1 MSGVAGPESAVVRG
15 VVARAS
21 APVRRSPR
29 TFALRFGAVA
39 VASVAAAW
47 VHQNH
52 DPGALCPLR
61 RLTGVP
67 CPFCGSTTVF
77 MEAGA
82 GHWGAALTANPVT
95 VVAALVFL
103 AAPLLAFDP
112 MVTLSRLPSSWR
124 WVGGA
129 VVLAGSWLWQLHRF
143 GFMG

>member
-1 MSGVAGPESAVVRG
+1 MPTVALVRSLRAPGTSAARLGAVV
-15 VVARAS
+15 
-21 APVRRSPR
+21 
-29 TFALRFGAVA
+29 

-47 VHQNH
+47 VHQSH

-82 GHWGAALTANPVT
+82 GHWSAGLTANPVT
-95 VVAALVFL
+95 VVAALIFL
-103 AAPLLAFDP
+103 AAPLLALDP
-112 MVTLSRLPSSWR
+112 VATLVRIPPRALWI
-124 WVGGA
+124 GGA

-143 GFMG
+143 GFLG